1 MQVAGLLGV
10 VAGACFIAAFVLDPT
25 PPVAGAR
32 GADVLSHGVA
42 FSGAN
47 RAAAFL
53 FAASGALLIAFLSGL
68 RELLRSASPGPS
80 WVGTAMLAGGIEV
93 GTLLASTSVLFFT
106 VASRTDVEGV
116 AQARL
121 LSDLSNYGF
130 VFVGFGVMLM
140 VVAAIPLMIR
150 ARGALRVLG
159 ELGIVVALL
168 LIPYLVTAFFTSGAF
183 VAGGVVT
190 IIGFS
195 AAGAW
200 VGLTS
205 LALLLLEP
213 RALYGGA
220 SGASFVSATHD

>member
-32 GADVLSHGVA
+32 GAEVLSHGVA
-42 FSGAN
+42 FSGAD

-106 VASRTDVEGV
+106 VASRTDEGV

-183 VAGGVVT
+183 VAAGVVT
-190 IIGFS
+190 IISFS